1 VGCIFSKSSD
11 NANCNFDLISDC
23 PTSLS
28 SSSLGKKLKL
38 FKLFKIKNNM
48 GTSFSSL
55 PTSPSSSSSSSSTCS
70 STSCSIPASPIIN
83 NKNSKQQQIP
93 VLQYELQQNQHDS
106 IYNFEYYNSF
116 NSSSTSSSLLSFEPS
131 PLVTPS
137 SSSEALNS
145 IPSILIS
152 PIIPLSSSSSNTTST
167 RTIRTRPRS
176 NTKETL
182 KALRNRDKEGR
193 KMINDYVIVKKLGKG
208 TYGKVLLSYHQYTN
222 QLYAIKVFNK
232 IRLKKQSSGFGKPSA
247 FDGVLREIAIMKKLN
262 HQNVVKLFEVINDPT
277 EECLYIVMEY
287 IEGGAI
293 MSSSDFSNCPMS
305 ENLARKYFRDIVSG
319 LEYLHEQK
327 VIHRDIKPENLLVNR
342 DGVVK
347 IADFGVSHI
356 FENDDILRCSAGS
369 PAFLAPELC
378 TDEQIPISGKAV
390 DIWALGVSLYCLV
403 FAKLPFE
410 TSSKSLTD
418 IYHKIKNDPLTFPRD
433 VSIELKFLF
442 QRLLDKNPFTRI
454 SISEIKNNEWITM
467 NHTCPMKELD
477 DHILLSVT
485 DQELNDAII
494 SDHMIQDDDLSSS
507 SDSSGIIG
515 SSSSSSIGGS
525 SLSVGGGTGGESLL
539 CKCK

>member
-1 VGCIFSKSSD
+1 MG
-11 NANCNFDLISDC
+11 
-23 PTSLS
+23 TSLS
-28 SSSLGKKLKL
+28 
-38 FKLFKIKNNM
+38 
-48 GTSFSSL
+48 T
-55 PTSPSSSSSSSSTCS
+55 SSSSSSSSTCS
-70 STSCSIPASPIIN
+70 STSCSIPTSPVIH
-83 NKNSKQQQIP
+83 KKHQQIP
-93 VLQYELQQNQHDS
+93 ILQYELVVDSNGVVGNQGLSSYQFSDYC
-106 IYNFEYYNSF
+106 IDAASF
-116 NSSSTSSSLLSFEPS
+116 NTSTVYSASSSSSFFEPS

-137 SSSEALNS
+137 SSSEALHS

-152 PIIPLSSSSSNTTST
+152 PINISNHHHNT
-167 RTIRTRPRS
+167 RAIKTRPRS

-182 KALRNRDKEGR
+182 TASRKRDKEGR
-193 KMINDYVIVKKLGKG
+193 KMINDFVIVKKLGKG
-208 TYGKVLLSYHQYTN
+208 TYGKVLLSYHQHTN

-232 IRLKKQSSGFGKPSA
+232 IRLKKQSSGFGKPNA

-262 HQNVVKLFEVINDPT
+262 HPNVVKLFEVINDPT

-293 MSSSDFSNCPMS
+293 MSCSDFSNWPMS

-390 DIWALGVSLYCLV
+390 DIWALGISLYCLV

-410 TSSKSLTD
+410 TSSKSLSD
-418 IYHKIKNDPLTFPRD
+418 IYHKIKNDPLTFPREI
-433 VSIELKFLF
+433 SFELKFLF

-454 SISEIKNNEWITM
+454 TISEIKNNEWTTINNTL
-467 NHTCPMKELD
+467 PMKELD

-485 DQELNDAII
+485 DQECYDAII
-494 SDHMIQDDDLSSS
+494 SDHMIQGDDLSSS
-507 SDSSGIIG
+507 TESSGIVG
-515 SSSSSSIGGS
+515 GGS
-525 SLSVGGGTGGESLL
+525 SCGSDNNNNSLMYYPVSPQQPL
-539 CKCK
+539 PTTSSGSYHL